1 MAAPRPSEHSRVI
14 PLTQPQTAARSWRTP
29 ATVIAA
35 ACAIAM
41 IGFGVRSVF
50 GLFLEP
56 MTEARA
62 WSRETFSIALAI
74 QNLLWGLGVPVA
86 GMIAD
91 RFGPARAIVL
101 GAAVYA
107 IGTWAMS
114 VVETGWLLH
123 LTAGVLVGLGIA
135 FTSFSLAMAAMARVV
150 GPHRRSL
157 VLGLGTAAGSFGQ
170 VVFSP
175 NAQLAI
181 DLFGWQGA
189 LLALAAAALAVIPLA
204 VVLPRAGVG
213 VGEAASDQGMVEAL
227 REARAHRGYALL
239 TLGFFVCGFQIAFIT
254 VHFPAYVTEQGL
266 APIVAA
272 TALAIVGGCNILGS
286 LAAGAAGQ
294 HWSKRRSLAAIYFVR
309 SAVVAGLM
317 LAPKTELAIY
327 LFSACMGFLWLATVP
342 LTTGLVA
349 QIFGTRWMAT
359 LFGIV
364 FVSHQLGSF
373 VGVWLAGWLYDT
385 TGSYDIVWW
394 LSVVLGLAAGAVH
407 LPIDERPL
415 ARLRTAPG

>member
-1 MAAPRPSEHSRVI
+1 MTDAGV
-14 PLTQPQTAARSWRTP
+14 PQRSTWRTP
-29 ATVIAA
+29 MMVIAA
-35 ACAIAM
+35 GCAIAM
-41 IGFGVRSVF
+41 IGFGIRSVY

-56 MTEARA
+56 MTEARL
-62 WSRETFSIALAI
+62 WSRETYSIALAL

-86 GMIAD
+86 GAIAD
-91 RFGPARAIVL
+91 RFGPSRVIIFGAVL
-101 GAAVYA
+101 YA
-107 IGTWAMS
+107 IGNWGMS
-114 VVETGWLLH
+114 VVEASWMFH
-123 LTAGVLVGLGIA
+123 LTAGILVGIGIA

-150 GPHRRSL
+150 GPEKRSL

-181 DLFGWQGA
+181 ESFGWQGA
-189 LLALAAAALAVIPLA
+189 LLALSCAALVIIPLA
-204 VVLPRAGVG
+204 FVLPRTTRG
-213 VGEAASDQGMVEAL
+213 VGEVASDQKITDAL
-227 REARAHRGYALL
+227 REALAHRGYVLL

-254 VHFPAYVTEQGL
+254 VHFPAYVTGL
-266 APIVAA
+266 GLSGGVAA
-272 TALAIVGGCNILGS
+272 TAIAIVGGCNILGS

-294 HWSKRRSLAAIYFVR
+294 RWSKRCGLAWIYFVR
-309 SAVVAGLM
+309 ALIVVALM
-317 LAPKTELAIY
+317 LAPKTEFTIY
-327 LFSACMGFLWLATVP
+327 AFAAAMGFLWLATVP

-373 VGVWLAGWLYDT
+373 VGVWLAGSLYDS

-394 LSVVLGLAAGAVH
+394 ISAALGLAAAIIH
-407 LPIDERPL
+407 LPIDEHPL
-415 ARLRTAPG
+415 ARLQPSAG